1 MSDITTT
8 NMDVDVDYSTSVP
21 DATAEAGA
29 GGDTISI
36 LSEANRPIRPNLDK
50 LIQPGLTNDY
60 TIVQFSLIH
69 DITTRGM
76 DVDYDLPVGA
86 HGAWGA
92 LQRYDSSALQG
103 NIQWSL
109 DQFASVIS
117 SKPITE
123 VEYIVGSG
131 IPAAVPLGTND
142 PEAGG
147 TGRDKYD
154 IKVLPVIGKFYEV
167 DGLTG
172 LEGYGWDQINRQY
185 GRLKVIVNDVFGAAM
200 SGQGVLII
208 QEDAYILTGSE
219 GNVAYDIPAQT
230 VDVTSLRGSL
240 TKTAV
245 IAALAQTV
253 LEFSYAGLVITV
265 LNGGNLPVI
274 GTPILIQ
281 EADDGENT
289 TQNTDMGGEAIFNNV
304 KISKTYRITVLNYY
318 RDQATGG
325 EGLPIYLTFSPDTI
339 LDWNPPAGYP
349 STIGNVVFYV
359 WDYHTKKPIDGLSI
373 KAYDENLDWYI
384 ETGSGVGAVVLPA
397 SNTSPLSFTVEVAGI
412 VDKRYSPFK
421 ELITLEEDEIRIIDR
436 YLHRKAQESQY

>member
-21 DATAEAGA
+21 SATAEAGA

-36 LSEANRPIRPNLDK
+36 LSDANRPIRPHLDT
-50 LIQPGLTNDY
+50 LVQTGFANDY
-60 TIVQFSLIH
+60 TTAQFSQIH
-69 DITTRGM
+69 DITTSDM
-76 DVDYDLPVGA
+76 DVDYDLPAGA

-92 LQRYDSSALQG
+92 LQRYDGEALQG
-103 NIQWSL
+103 HIQWSF

-117 SKPITE
+117 SHPITE

-131 IPAAVPLGTND
+131 IPAAVPLGAND
-142 PEAGG
+142 SEAGG

-154 IKVLPVIGKFYEV
+154 IKLLPVIGKVYEQ
-167 DGLTG
+167 DNLTG

-219 GNVAYDIPAQT
+219 GTVVYDLPAQT

-240 TKTAV
+240 TKTAK
-245 IAALAQTV
+245 ISALTQTS
-253 LEFSYAGLVITV
+253 LEFSYAGFIISV

-274 GTPILIQ
+274 GTPVLIQ
-281 EADDGENT
+281 EAGDGEKIT
-289 TQNTDMGGEAIFNNV
+289 KSTDSGGNATFNNV
-304 KISKTYRITVLNYY
+304 KISTTYRITVLHYY
-318 RDQATGG
+318 RDQASGG
-325 EGLPIYLTFSPDTI
+325 EELPIYLYFSPDTI

-349 STIGNVVFYV
+349 ATIGNVVFYM
-359 WDYHTKKPIDGLSI
+359 WDYHTKKPIDGLAI
-373 KAYDENLDWYI
+373 KAYDANLDWYI
-384 ETGSGVGAVVLPA
+384 ETHSGVGAIVLPA

-421 ELITLEEDEIRIIDR
+421 ELITLEEDEIRTINR
-436 YLHRKAQESQY
+436 YLHRKVQEAQY